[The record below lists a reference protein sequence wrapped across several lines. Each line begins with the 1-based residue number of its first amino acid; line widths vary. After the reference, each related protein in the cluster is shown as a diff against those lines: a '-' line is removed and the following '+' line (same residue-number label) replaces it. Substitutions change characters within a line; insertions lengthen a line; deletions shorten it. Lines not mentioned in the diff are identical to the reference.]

1 MYDGNTE
8 VAEIRLHDGLK
19 VLDTPLMDLGLPKG
33 ILIAA
38 IVRGHEDDS
47 DLGFVENREAGN
59 F

>member
-1 MYDGNTE
+1 
-8 VAEIRLHDGLK
+8 
-19 VLDTPLMDLGLPKG
+19 MDLGLPKG